1 MNMAHNLALKAGR
14 AQRCQEIKIKLTWSL
29 KEWVQDQRPWACS
42 WKPYRRAAKWSHMT
56 CMALNCKHCH
66 QKGSEASATPEHNS
80 TSTVNK
86 QVWNML
92 LATPIPLPE
101 KKSSEAACRLLNEG
115 KQKGKEGKQKG
126 KEFLGSIKA
135 RGTASAPIDM
145 YNQAAVAKP
154 EQD

>member
-1 MNMAHNLALKAGR
+1 
-14 AQRCQEIKIKLTWSL
+14 
-29 KEWVQDQRPWACS
+29 
-42 WKPYRRAAKWSHMT
+42 
-56 CMALNCKHCH
+56 
-66 QKGSEASATPEHNS
+66 
-80 TSTVNK
+80 
-86 QVWNML
+86 ML

-126 KEFLGSIKA
+126 KEEFLGSIKA